1 MTSTGRTHAHRPRP
15 RHPGPGEAER
25 PARARWK
32 HKISVGVMGSAG
44 GHLAKEIMEK
54 AFRLGQEVARRGY
67 VLVTGACPGLPHEAI
82 KGAKSEGGITIGI
95 SPALNFAEHLMKY
108 RSPCAGY
115 DAIVYT
121 GSGLMGRE
129 IENIRTCDL
138 VVFAG
143 GRSGTLGEFAIAYDE
158 AKVIGVLLGTGGI
171 ADRLEEIISFINKK
185 TGATVVFDADPIHLL
200 DKLDAIYREKLLPY
214 YNTVIANSD
223 PDGVLED

>member
-1 MTSTGRTHAHRPRP
+1 MKATPNVRVSRAATATEPAQPSAPRWTH
-15 RHPGPGEAER
+15 
-25 PARARWK
+25 K
-32 HKISVGVMGSAG
+32 VTVGVMGSAG
-44 GHLAKEIMEK
+44 GKLGKEVMEK
-54 AFRLGQEVARRGY
+54 AFSLGREIARRGF

-82 KGAKSEGGITIGI
+82 KGAKSEGGITLGI
-95 SPALNFAEHLMKY
+95 SPALNFAEHLLKY

-138 VVFAG
+138 VIFAG

-171 ADRLEEIISFINKK
+171 ADRLEQIISFIDKV
-185 TGATVVFDADPIHLL
+185 TGATVVMDTDPIRLL
-200 DKLDAIYREKLLPY
+200 DKLEEVYREKLLPY